1 MARPANRCAIRFMP
15 ADFAPARSWRPSLP
29 ASSQLWLDSGMAYV
43 VADPCVK
50 CKYTDC
56 VAVCPV
62 DCFYEGKNSLAINPD
77 ECIDCGA
84 CEPECPTTAIFEE
97 SELPSKW
104 AVYKDLNALA
114 SGAKKLEDISTDALP
129 QHLQQAVATAQTWP
143 NITEQKKPLPGAD
156 EAAKEENKI
165 EALSL
170 EGGG

>member
-1 MARPANRCAIRFMP
+1 
-15 ADFAPARSWRPSLP
+15 
-29 ASSQLWLDSGMAYV
+29 MAYV

-97 SELPSKW
+97 SELPAKW
-104 AVYKDLNALA
+104 DLYKAINAVV
-114 SGAKKLEDISTDALP
+114 SGAKDAADVSTDGWP
-129 QHLQQAVATAQTWP
+129 EHLQHAIGKAGKWP
-143 NITEQKKPLPGAD
+143 NITEQKPKLPGAD
-156 EAAKEENKI
+156 EAAKEENKVQQ
-165 EALSL
+165 LSL
-170 EGGG
+170 DPPE

>member
-1 MARPANRCAIRFMP
+1 
-15 ADFAPARSWRPSLP
+15 
-29 ASSQLWLDSGMAYV
+29 MAYV

-104 AVYKDLNALA
+104 EIYTVINAVV
-114 SGAKKLEDISTDALP
+114 SGAKPAGEVDASGWP
-129 QHLQQAVATAQTWP
+129 EHLKGQLATVETWP
-143 NITEQKKPLPGAD
+143 NITEQKAALEGAD
-156 EAAKEENKI
+156 DAAKEENKI
-165 EALSL
+165 ADLTL
-170 EGGG
+170 EGG

>member
-1 MARPANRCAIRFMP
+1 
-15 ADFAPARSWRPSLP
+15 
-29 ASSQLWLDSGMAYV
+29 MAYV

-62 DCFYEGKNSLAINPD
+62 DCFYEGKNSVAINPD

-97 SELPSKW
+97 SELPAKW
-104 AVYKDLNALA
+104 AIYKDLNALVT
-114 SGAKKLEDISTDALP
+114 GIKKAEDVKDKLPAAL
-129 QHLQQAVATAQTWP
+129 QSVADTAEPWP

-156 EAAKEENKI
+156 EAAKEENKL
-165 EALSL
+165 AQFDLT
-170 EGGG
+170 GGA

>member
-1 MARPANRCAIRFMP
+1 
-15 ADFAPARSWRPSLP
+15 
-29 ASSQLWLDSGMAYV
+29 MAYV

-62 DCFYEGKNSLAINPD
+62 DCFYEGKNSVAINPD

-104 AVYKDLNALA
+104 AVYKDLNALVTGVKKADELKLPA
-114 SGAKKLEDISTDALP
+114 SLQDAAGSAEP
-129 QHLQQAVATAQTWP
+129 WP
-143 NITEQKKPLPGAD
+143 NITEQKKPMPGAD
-156 EAAKEENKI
+156 DAAKEENKLGQFDFSG
-165 EALSL
+165 A
-170 EGGG
+170 

>member
-1 MARPANRCAIRFMP
+1 
-15 ADFAPARSWRPSLP
+15 
-29 ASSQLWLDSGMAYV
+29 MAYV

-97 SELPSKW
+97 SELPAKW
-104 AVYKDLNALA
+104 AAYKDINAVV
-114 SGAKKLEDISTDALP
+114 SGAKSAGDIDKSALP
-129 QHLQQAVATAQTWP
+129 ANIAAAIDGASTWP

-156 EAAKEENKI
+156 DAAKEEGKI
-165 EALSL
+165 AALSL
-170 EGGG
+170 DPP